1 MFWWGN
7 MKEREHLKGQG
18 IEGFNILKQFGKAW
32 TGVIWLRMVERS
44 GLSSGWL

>member
-1 MFWWGN
+1 MFWWGK

-18 IEGFNILKQFGKAW
+18 IEGFMILKQLGTARI
-32 TGVIWLRMVERS
+32 GVIWLRMVERS